1 MDKGGMETQ
10 QRRVGVL
17 GKIIK
22 YGAVCVGIVLLSL
35 TSGAI
40 GSVLVLTSSDSDGV
54 TKFEQVKGDGNKTIS
69 QEEDSL
75 ISLVENVSPSVV
87 SILTSSGSNYGYA
100 AGTGMIVSKDGYVMT
115 NKHVVGSAT
124 RATIVM
130 SSGKTYEDVPVLGK
144 DPLNDIAFLKI
155 PKVNNL
161 PAIQLGD
168 SKTVQTGQSVVAIG
182 NALGEYQNSVTTG
195 IISGVGRPVVA
206 SDDGTYATASSLTD
220 LLQTDAAINH
230 GNSGGPLLNMKGQVI
245 GINTAIAEDAQSVGF
260 AIPVGAAKGMLKHLK
275 ATGRVE
281 RAIIGVS
288 YVSIT
293 PEVKAEYKLSA
304 DKGDLI
310 TTESGRAV
318 RADSPAATAGL
329 QEGDVM
335 VKVND
340 QEIGAGK
347 SVSTLVGEFSPGDTV
362 EITILR
368 DGKTIE
374 KRLVLESYKD

>member
-1 MDKGGMETQ
+1 MDTKDSKT
-10 QRRVGVL
+10 R
-17 GKIIK
+17 KIVKNGII
-22 YGAVCVGIVLLSL
+22 AAGIVMLSVI
-35 TSGAI
+35 SGGATAT
-40 GSVLVLTSSDSDGV
+40 LVLSSQNSSNTD
-54 TKFEQVKGDGNKTIS
+54 KFEQVKGDGNKIVS
-69 QEEDSL
+69 QEDSSL

-100 AGTGMIVSKDGYVMT
+100 AGTGMIVSSDGYVMT
-115 NKHVVGSAT
+115 NKHVVGTASQ
-124 RATIVM
+124 ATIIT
-130 SSGKTYEDVPVLGK
+130 SDGKTYDNVPVLGK

-155 PKVNNL
+155 PKVNDL

-168 SKTVQTGQSVVAIG
+168 SKTVRAGQSVVAIG

-195 IISGVGRPVVA
+195 IISGLGRPVTA
-206 SDDGTYATASSLTD
+206 SDDGSYATASSLTD

-275 ATGRVE
+275 ATGKVE
-281 RAIIGVS
+281 RAVIGVS
-288 YVSIT
+288 YVSIN
-293 PEVKAEYKLSA
+293 PETKAQYKLKA

-310 TTESGRAV
+310 NSDTGVAIRQG
-318 RADSPAATAGL
+318 SPADEAGL
-329 QEGDVM
+329 EQGDIM
-335 VKVND
+335 IKVND

-368 DGKTIE
+368 NGKTI
-374 KRLVLESYKD
+374 KKQLVLESYRK